1 MQNFACLL
9 RPKAAAITAIVLVV
23 LALGV
28 GVHTHGSLAS
38 AWKMLQIPANT
49 PLFADTRGITHAID
63 CVLHGQD
70 PYKVSAFDPW
80 HRLYNYPPVWLM
92 ARHLGVTSR
101 SSNLVGLLFAIAA
114 ISAYIF
120 LLNAR
125 TWLTQVIVFLAIAS
139 HCVLFSIE
147 RGNSDELVFFLLVSG
162 FFLAWRLRPPL
173 RSRVVSAVIVLLTV
187 LKVYPIAASTVFLHR
202 RQGWK
207 RMLTTMLL
215 AAAALLLT
223 SGSRLLQVFA
233 NTPRDTDTSFGTFP
247 FFYALS
253 RHTVHSLAPL
263 VLDHRL
269 ASPLGAL
276 LLGILGM
283 VMGMRAGNTL
293 GRFLPPLDPTRA
305 RGAIATA
312 CLSIFC
318 FAFMAGASFDYRL
331 IYLTGA
337 LAWLVDDLDRSATKR
352 ALPAALLILVLL
364 WKPFWLSFTGELVDG
379 AVFLMSMA
387 WLGNALFSVHPV
399 IKQQRS
405 GLETQTTPR
414 SRSSSVASLTGS

>member
-9 RPKAAAITAIVLVV
+9 RPKVAAISAIVLVV

-28 GVHTHGSLAS
+28 GVHMRGSLPR
-38 AWKMLQIPANT
+38 AWKMLHIPANT

-63 CVLHGQD
+63 CVRHGQD
-70 PYKVSAFDPW
+70 PYTVSTFDPW

-101 SSNLVGLLFAIAA
+101 SSDLIGLLFAIAA

-125 TWLTQVIVFLAIAS
+125 TFLTQAIVFLAVAS
-139 HCVLFSIE
+139 RCVLLSIE
-147 RGNSDELVFFLLVSG
+147 RGNSDQIVFFLLVFG
-162 FFLAWRLRPPL
+162 FFLAWLLKPPL
-173 RSRVVSAVIVLLTV
+173 RSRIVGALIAILTV
-187 LKVYPIAASTVFLHR
+187 LKVYPIAAATVFLHHR
-202 RQGWK
+202 RGW
-207 RMLTTMLL
+207 RRILTTTLV
-215 AAAALLLT
+215 AATALLLT
-223 SGSRLLQVFA
+223 SGSRLAQVIA
-233 NTPRDTDTSFGTFP
+233 NTPRNPDISFGTFP

-253 RHTVHSLAPL
+253 RHTVHALAPL

-269 ASPLGAL
+269 ASPIGAF
-276 LLGILGM
+276 LLGGIGILL
-283 VMGMRAGNTL
+283 GMRAGDRID
-293 GRFLPPLDPTRA
+293 RFLPALDLTQP

-318 FAFMAGASFDYRL
+318 LAFTAGASFDYRL

-337 LAWLVDDLDRSATKR
+337 LAWLVEDLDHSGTKR
-352 ALPAALLILVLL
+352 SLAATLLILVLL

-379 AVFLMSMA
+379 MVFLMSMA
-387 WLGNALFSVHPV
+387 WLGNALFCTQKES
-399 IKQQRS
+399 QQPSRLPAQS
-405 GLETQTTPR
+405 THR
-414 SRSSSVASLTGS
+414 NRRSSASPIVGS